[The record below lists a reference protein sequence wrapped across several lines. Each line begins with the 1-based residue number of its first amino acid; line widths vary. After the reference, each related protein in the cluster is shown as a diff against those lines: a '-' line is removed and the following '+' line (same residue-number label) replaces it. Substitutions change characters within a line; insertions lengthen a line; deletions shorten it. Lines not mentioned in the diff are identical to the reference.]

1 MGKKLLIVVLV
12 LIVSTLSFTRSF
24 LGLIGDIPWHYGYSD
39 VFNEDRI
46 NEELAKQLPYL
57 ERPIEYPLITGFFIY
72 LMWYLG
78 KSLLG
83 YAIFTWIFLT
93 IFAIIAAITLYK
105 LCGLLKIG
113 KERIFWFYIFAPS
126 LIVFGVY
133 NWDVIAVMLTVLA
146 VYFFY
151 NNKHWHS
158 AIFLS
163 LGLNAKLFPVL
174 ILPFMLLKTNIK
186 QGVKM
191 FSIFLITSL
200 ILNLYFIIYGFDV
213 WKITYLFHGLRE
225 PNIDSIW
232 SLTNLNTGTVNMLSL
247 VLFLAS
253 YLVLI
258 FFHRK
263 YDLISLSLASIA
275 LFLIVNKIFS
285 PQYIL
290 WLLPFFALSQTMT
303 RKVFYSLETA
313 NLVVFFSTSYWIF
326 ASKEQVFWMV
336 SNIFTIVR
344 SLVLIYILYS
354 VLVKRQTQESSQNQN
369 LYI

>member
-12 LIVSTLSFTRSF
+12 LIVFTISFTRSF
-24 LGLIGDIPWHYGYSD
+24 LGLIGAVPWHYGYSD

-46 NEELAKQLPYL
+46 DEELAKQIPYL
-57 ERPIEYPLITGFFIY
+57 ERPIEYQILTGFFIY
-72 LMWYLG
+72 LIWYLG

-83 YAIFTWIFLT
+83 YAIFTWVLLT
-93 IFAIIAAITLYK
+93 IFAIIAAIALYK
-105 LCGLLKIG
+105 LCELLKIG

-126 LIVFGVY
+126 LIIFGVY

-151 NNKHWHS
+151 KNKFGFS

-163 LGLNAKLFPVL
+163 LGFNAKLFPVL
-174 ILPFMLLKTNIK
+174 ILPLMLLKTNIK
-186 QGVKM
+186 QGIKV

-200 ILNLYFIIYGFDV
+200 ILNLYFIIYSFDV

-225 PNIDSIW
+225 PNMDSIW
-232 SLTNLNTGTVNMLSL
+232 SLTNLSTSTINMLSI
-247 VLFLAS
+247 VLFLIP
-253 YLVLI
+253 YMVLI

-275 LFLIVNKIFS
+275 LFLVCNKIFS
-285 PQYIL
+285 PQYII

-303 RKVFYSLETA
+303 RKMFYSLETA
-313 NLVVFFSTSYWIF
+313 NLVVFFSISHWLL
-326 ASKEQVFWMV
+326 AAKEQVYLTI
-336 SNIFTIVR
+336 SNISTIAR
-344 SLVLIYILYS
+344 SLILAYIVFAILKT
-354 VLVKRQTQESSQNQN
+354 KRLETKQ
-369 LYI
+369 I